1 VNLTNFFQQIKKFF
15 LQLFVIS
22 LFFLFFLVVYL
33 DSKVKDEFKQQA
45 WDIPAKVYAR
55 SLSFSLGQ
63 SINSKDLLQE
73 LKLLGYRNQIKAV
86 NSGEYESYQ
95 QTLVIHTRPFKFW
108 DGQQSAELIQ
118 LTIDNNRVTSLK
130 DFSSQKNINYLRL
143 DPLLLGDIQVN
154 PNRASQD
161 RQLISLN
168 ELPQD
173 FLATL
178 LVTED
183 RNFYQHWGISI
194 KGIVRALWQN
204 FSQGEITQ
212 GGSTITQ
219 QLMKN
224 HFLSN
229 KRSLWRKG
237 NEAIMALLTEYHYDK
252 KTILQAY
259 LNEVYLGQNRNSAI
273 HGFSRASEFYFDTP
287 LKKLNLSQVA
297 LLIGIVKGPSF
308 YNPRN
313 HPQRAK
319 QRRDLVLLQM
329 KEQGVI
335 DQQDYIE
342 AVDRTLMVVKKPS
355 IRNSRVPAFLGLVK
369 KELSSDYDSD
379 SLKKD
384 GLKLFT
390 SLDPILQT
398 KAEQSLSK
406 RINKLPN
413 GELLQGAIILT
424 DITSG
429 EIEAVVGD
437 KHPNYVGFN
446 RAIDAYR
453 QTGSVIKPLV
463 YLTALQRPEQFNLT
477 TPVEDKAFS
486 LTGNDGS
493 VWTPQN
499 YDKIEHG
506 DQDGLIPLSEGLVNS
521 YNLATARLAMKVG
534 LDKVVE
540 TINQTGFERD
550 VAAFPS
556 IALGSKEM
564 SPLEVLTLYQVIA
577 NNGMSVKPQAII
589 AVQDQQG
596 NLLNR
601 YSRTSERVIESE
613 VTYLIRYLLTKV
625 TQQGTAKSISWKFPN
640 QILAGKTGTTN
651 DLRDSW
657 YAGFNQNKLAVVW
670 LGRDDNQAMGLTGA
684 NGALLVWAD
693 LFSQFESSSIDLSP
707 PSGIVFGYKEGG
719 FFSHF
724 SSCSEKNLIPF
735 YVSNLPPGY
744 QVCSQ

>member
-1 VNLTNFFQQIKKFF
+1 LAINLQKIKKII
-15 LQLFVIS
+15 LRLLVIS
-22 LFFLFFLVVYL
+22 LFFLFFLVIYL
-33 DSKVKDEFKQQA
+33 DSKVKHEFKQQA

-63 SINSKDLLQE
+63 SIDFNDLLQE
-73 LKLLGYRNQIKAV
+73 LKLLGYRNRIKAV

-108 DGQQSAELIQ
+108 DGEQSSQLIQ
-118 LTIDNNRVTSLK
+118 LTINNNKISSLK
-130 DFSSQKNINYLRL
+130 DFSSQKSINYLRL

-154 PNRASQD
+154 PHKISQD
-161 RQLISLN
+161 RQLINLD

-173 FLATL
+173 FVAAL

-183 RNFYQHWGISI
+183 RNFYQHWGISL
-194 KGIVRALWQN
+194 KGIARALWQN
-204 FSQGEITQ
+204 ISDGEMTQ

-229 KRSLWRKG
+229 ERSLWRKG

-259 LNEVYLGQNRNSAI
+259 INEVYLGQNRNSAI

-313 HPQRAK
+313 QPERAK

-329 KEQGVI
+329 KEQGII
-335 DQQDYIE
+335 DEQDYLE
-342 AVDRTLMVVKKPS
+342 AVERSLMVVKKPS
-355 IRNSRVPAFLGLVK
+355 IRNSRVPAFFGLVK
-369 KELSSDYDSD
+369 KELSSDYNSEQ
-379 SLKKD
+379 LKKD

-390 SLDPILQT
+390 SLDPILQA
-398 KAEQSLSK
+398 KAEKSLSK
-406 RINKLPN
+406 RIKQLPN
-413 GELLQGAIILT
+413 GEQLQGAIILT
-424 DITSG
+424 DIASG

-437 KHPNYVGFN
+437 KHPSYVGFN

-453 QTGSVIKPLV
+453 QTGSVIKPIV
-463 YLTALQRPEQFNLT
+463 YLTALQRPEQFNLAT
-477 TPVEDKAFS
+477 LVEDKEFS

-493 VWTPQN
+493 LWKPQN

-506 DQDGLIPLSEGLVNS
+506 DKDGMVSLSEGLVNS

-534 LDKVVE
+534 LDEVVE

-550 VAAFPS
+550 IAAFPS

-596 NLLNR
+596 HLLNR
-601 YSRTSERVIESE
+601 YSRTSERVIEPE
-613 VTYLIRYLLTKV
+613 AAYLIRYLLTKV
-625 TQQGTAKSISWKFPN
+625 AQQGTAKSISWRFPN
-640 QILAGKTGTTN
+640 QVLAGKTGTTN

-657 YAGFNQNKLAVVW
+657 YAGFDQNKLAVVW
-670 LGRDDNQAMGLTGA
+670 LGRDDNQPMGLTGA
-684 NGALLVWAD
+684 NGSLLVWAD
-693 LFSQFESSSIDLSP
+693 LFNQFELSSINLSP
-707 PSGIVFGYKEGG
+707 PSGIVFGYKDGG
-719 FFSHF
+719 FFSRF
-724 SSCSEKNLIPF
+724 SSCSEKTLIPF
-735 YVSNLPPGY
+735 YESDLPAGY
-744 QVCSQ
+744 QVCNQ

>member
-1 VNLTNFFQQIKKFF
+1 M
-15 LQLFVIS
+15 S
-22 LFFLFFLVVYL
+22 LFFLFFLVIYL
-33 DSKVKDEFKQQA
+33 DSKVRHEFKQQA

-63 SINSKDLLQE
+63 SLNFDDLIKE
-73 LKLLGYRNQIKAV
+73 LKLLGYRSRIKAV
-86 NSGEYESYQ
+86 NSGEYETYQ
-95 QTLVIHTRPFKFW
+95 QTLVIHTRPFVFW
-108 DGQQSAELIQ
+108 DGKQSAELIQ
-118 LTIDNNRVTSLK
+118 LTLDNNKITSLK

-143 DPLLLGDIQVN
+143 DPLLLGDIHVN
-154 PNRASQD
+154 PHKTSQD
-161 RQLISLN
+161 RQLINLDQ
-168 ELPQD
+168 LPQD
-173 FLATL
+173 FLAAL

-183 RNFYQHWGISI
+183 RNFYQHRGISL
-194 KGIVRALWQN
+194 KGIARALWKN
-204 FSQGEITQ
+204 ISHGEMTQ

-259 LNEVYLGQNRNSAI
+259 INEVYLGQNRTSAI
-273 HGFSRASEFYFDTP
+273 HGFARASEFYFDTP

-308 YNPRN
+308 YNPRKQ
-313 HPQRAK
+313 PERAK
-319 QRRDLVLLQM
+319 QRRDLVLFQM
-329 KEQGVI
+329 KEQGII
-335 DQQDYIE
+335 DEQDYID
-342 AVDRTLMVVKKPS
+342 AVDRNLMVVKKPS
-355 IRNSRVPAFLGLVK
+355 VRNSRVPAFLGLVK
-369 KELSSDYDSD
+369 KELSSDFSSD
-379 SLKKD
+379 QLKKD

-390 SLDPILQT
+390 SLDPILQA

-406 RINKLPN
+406 RIGQLPN
-413 GELLQGAIILT
+413 GEQLQGAIILT
-424 DITSG
+424 DINSG

-453 QTGSVIKPLV
+453 QTGSVIKPIV

-477 TPVEDKAFS
+477 TSIEDKEFS

-493 VWTPQN
+493 IWNPQN

-506 DQDGLIPLSEGLVNS
+506 DESGLVSLSQGLVNS

-534 LDKVVE
+534 LDEVVE

-550 VAAFPS
+550 IAAFPS

-564 SPLEVLTLYQVIA
+564 SPLDVLTLYQVIA

-601 YSRTSERVIESE
+601 YTRTSERVMESE
-613 VTYLIRYLLTKV
+613 AAYLVQYLLTKV
-625 TQQGTAKSISWKFPN
+625 TQEGTAKSISWRFPN
-640 QILAGKTGTTN
+640 QVFAGKTGTTN

-657 YAGFNQNKLAVVW
+657 YAGFDQNKLAVVW
-670 LGRDDNQAMGLTGA
+670 LGRDDNLPMGLTGA

-693 LFSQFESSSIDLSP
+693 LFNQLESSSINLSP

-724 SSCSEKNLIPF
+724 SSCSDKRLIPF
-735 YVSNLPPGY
+735 YESDLPAGY
-744 QVCSQ
+744 QVCNQ